1 MREKYQ
7 IIIMGPQ
14 SSGKGTQAE
23 LVAKKLKLPIISIG
37 DILRSNIRRKTKVGK
52 MAEKYVKKGALVPNK
67 AVNQIVKEKIQRQK
81 KGFILDGFPRDIE
94 QAKFLMSITE
104 ITHVFEIT
112 LSDKIAIERIKGRR
126 NCPDGHIYHVLYKPP
141 KKAGVCDIDGQK
153 LFIRKDDRISA
164 IKKRLKIYHKET
176 KAVLPFYKKEKVLIK
191 IDGRPP
197 IKKVYKQI
205 LKKL

>member
-1 MREKYQ
+1 MKKKYQ

-23 LVAKKLKLPIISIG
+23 LLAKKLKLPIISVG
-37 DILRSNIRRKTKVGK
+37 NTLRSNIRRKTKVGK
-52 MAEKYVKKGALVPNK
+52 VAEQYVKRGVLAPDNVI
-67 AVNQIVKEKIQRQK
+67 NQIIKEKIQKQK
-81 KGFILDGFPRDIE
+81 KGFILDGYPRDIE
-94 QAKFLMSITE
+94 QAKFLGGITE

-126 NCPDGHIYHVLYKPP
+126 NCLCGQIYHIKYRPP
-141 KKAGVCDIDGQK
+141 KKAGVCDKDGQK

-164 IKKRLKIYHKET
+164 IKKRLKIYRRET
-176 KAVLPFYKKEKVLIK
+176 RAVLPFYKKEKVLYK
-191 IDGRPP
+191 IDGRPE
-197 IKKVYKQI
+197 INKVYQQI